1 VFQETTPQFRQEPE
15 MPARPICFMVMPYS
29 IKPTQQLDNPKAPR
43 EVNFDLLWQKAL
55 RPAIECINYTPVRAD
70 QDLGALI
77 IQEMIE
83 RLAISDLV
91 IADVSIPNANVYYE
105 IGIRH
110 ACQRVGCVMIA
121 ADWAKPLFDIQQ
133 MRQVRYPL
141 PTKEVDEEQAA
152 IVREV
157 LCKSIPTLAR
167 GDSPFYQ
174 ALPGFPERLDPSRL
188 SAFKEAFEELSQF
201 QAEVSAARYAPPEQ
215 CKQRVSELRQ
225 RYKAAIP
232 MPRAVALELLYL
244 VRDCTDW
251 RTTLDFISA
260 LPAEMQEL
268 VVVREQKALAQAK
281 AGDPFVAIGAL
292 EQLIASQ
299 GESAERRG
307 LIGGRYKQ
315 LYRQE
320 TDPARKAQYLDRAIA
335 AYERGMMADLNNYY
349 PSSNLPRLYRLRNRK
364 GDDDRARTSGAITL
378 AACER
383 SRASGVADPWLN
395 ATLLGAAFDAGDV
408 GRARELAE
416 QVRSEPGAGWE
427 LSAILADAELAIGF
441 HEEERAQELKE
452 ILDDLTL
459 LLPAALKAGST

>member
-1 VFQETTPQFRQEPE
+1 
-15 MPARPICFMVMPYS
+15 MPARPICFMVVPYGT
-29 IKPTQQLDNPKAPR
+29 KPTQQPDNPNAPR

-55 RPAIECINYTPVRAD
+55 RPAIESINYMPVRAD

-121 ADWAKPLFDIQQ
+121 TDWAKPLFDIQQ

-141 PTKEVDEEQAA
+141 PTKELDDEQAT

-157 LCKSIPTLAR
+157 LCKSVPTLAR

-174 ALPGFPERLDPSRL
+174 ALPGFPGRLDPARL
-188 SAFKEAFEELSQF
+188 SGFKEAFEELSQF
-201 QAEVSAARYAPPEQ
+201 QAEVSAARYAPPAQ
-215 CKQRVSELRQ
+215 CKQRVSELQQ
-225 RYKAAIP
+225 RYKAGIP

-251 RTTLDFISA
+251 RTTLDFIRA
-260 LPAEMQEL
+260 LPTEMQEL
-268 VVVREQKALAQAK
+268 IVVQEQKALAQAK

-315 LYRQE
+315 LYQQE
-320 TDPARKAQYLDRAIA
+320 TEPARKAQYLDRAIA

-349 PSSNLPRLYRLRNRK
+349 SSSNLPRLYRLRNRK
-364 GDDDRARTSGAITL
+364 GDDDRARSSGAITL

-383 SRASGVADPWLN
+383 SRASGLADPWLI

-408 GRARELAE
+408 ERARELAE
-416 QVRSEPGAGWE
+416 QVRSEPGSDWE
-427 LSAILADAELAIGF
+427 LSATLADAELAIGF
-441 HEEERAQELKE
+441 HEERRAQELKE
-452 ILDDLTL
+452 ILDDLKL
-459 LLPAALKAGST
+459 LLPSALTAGST